1 VRVIAKSTINLW
13 RKLYPKA
20 GGALQAWVEIIK
32 GREFKHFPDLKTAFG
47 SADAIRDDRVVFDI
61 MGNHF
66 RLIAGVDFQRQLVF
80 AKWFGTHKE
89 YDKINPAEVA
99 YEHPSD

>member
-1 VRVIAKSTINLW
+1 MESRD
-13 RKLYPKA
+13 
-20 GGALQAWVEIIK
+20 
-32 GREFKHFPDLKTAFG
+32 FKHFPDLKSVFG
-47 SADAIRDDRVVFDI
+47 SADSIRDDRVVFNI

-66 RLIAGVDFQRQLVF
+66 RLVAAVDYQRQK
-80 AKWFGTHKE
+80 AYSIWFGTHRE